1 MLLAEMEKLTLI
13 SLDNMEIRKSL
24 EIPIKIQGM
33 DASDLG
39 LSLVLWISSC
49 ILMSVLRSLFNI
61 ASYYY
66 LLSLVSLVLILLLL
80 KRASKKKHPSFLRS
94 EISWKLMQTNLIDV
108 QQPKICSCN

>member
-1 MLLAEMEKLTLI
+1 
-13 SLDNMEIRKSL
+13 MEIRKSL
-24 EIPIKIQGM
+24 ENPIKIQGI

-61 ASYYY
+61 SPYYY
-66 LLSLVSLVLILLLL
+66 IISLVSLILILLLL

-94 EISWKLMQTNLIDV
+94 EISWQFMQTNEITL
-108 QQPKICSCN
+108 QQPFIILTENPCN